1 MDKEKLY
8 KLLKAEYKTDNWKE
22 IVTALFP
29 KRDFFAFE
37 VPVDLTNQYQKDGAK
52 KIIQFGNITLDDGCT
67 LALYEVELK
76 PQKKIAKNRVELR
89 NLLSAQIMPGV
100 VDGAL
105 ISYYEKGQTDWRF
118 TFISKSYYWDDLGN
132 AVKKETHPKRY
143 TYVLGK
149 DETIVTPRERFWYL
163 IEKRTKTI
171 KDVLEAFSVE
181 KISKEFFAK
190 YKKHYL
196 GFVDELVKS
205 PFKKTLFE
213 SNDKLIRDFVK
224 KMLGRITFLLFLQ
237 KKGWL
242 DVPVNE
248 DYGSGNKR
256 FLQDLFAANNND
268 AFYATCLAPLFF
280 ETLNNPND
288 EVYKVTGTKI
298 PFLNGGLFERDE
310 IEKKNGADFIVFS
323 AKAFEELFTFFD
335 EYNFTIDESSPDD
348 QDVGIDPEMLGHI
361 FESLLED
368 NWEKGAFYTPKIIVQ
383 YMCQET
389 LIQYLKTHLGDR
401 KEIEDF
407 IRLKKRGDE
416 NAKENFIRDNAAEIN
431 RLLDEVK
438 ICDPAIGSGAFP
450 MGLLQEIFQAKLVLN
465 WTLQKDKAKIK
476 REIIQNS
483 IYGVDKDKGAVDI
496 ARLRFWLALILDE
509 EVQKGEKPKALPN
522 FDYKIMQGDSL
533 FESFK
538 GYSLKY
544 HEEQEVQV
552 QKNLFEI
559 DNQIN
564 FFKKSHSD
572 LVKLE
577 KEYYDPNN
585 YLRKEA
591 IRSEMDTLVAE
602 SIETSFKEKIKE
614 HKSTIKTLKAKT
626 LGSAALHKKN
636 EQNIKQLEQQIE
648 EMQQALIDIKPLIKK
663 EEKPWFLWHLFFKDV
678 FDKGGFDIVI
688 GNPPYIRQESITDI
702 KPYLEKQDGVIN
714 YKVYNS
720 RGDIYTYFFELG
732 HKILKPNNGVFS
744 FICSKKYTR
753 ANYGFALRKFLLENT
768 KLTGYI
774 DFNDV
779 QVFGATVDT
788 SIIFFHKLLIVPNN
802 YSFTYCNV
810 GNDVTINTPLIEYI
824 EQKGE
829 SYQRNFLKDESWSF
843 ASVKEESIKM
853 FMEVVGKKIGE
864 WNQKINYG
872 IKSGCNE
879 AFYLSLEEKSF
890 FTTNY
895 PETSEVIKPILRGR
909 NIDKYKINFNDTYII
924 ISKYKN
930 AELFINKYPVL
941 FKHIEAHSV
950 KLKSRGQVT
959 NGQHHWIELDNN
971 PTDDYLSLFNQ
982 EKIVWIAL
990 TDKPKFAYDTKGYY
1004 SNDSTFF
1011 MTGINLKFICSVLNS
1026 KVCEWYFDKI
1036 ATSSGVGTNMWKKT
1050 YVEQI
1055 PIPEIPK
1062 TEMRPFE
1069 ILVDYIT
1076 YIKKTTQRISTY
1088 TTNEHMATNFEE
1100 LVDACV
1106 YELYF
1111 KDHMQEKGITV
1122 IQETTALLKPI
1133 DHLEEQKDQQ
1143 KIINIINAVYDEYK
1157 STNSIIR
1164 KRIESFPA
1172 KSADTINVI
1181 QNG

>member
-1 MDKEKLY
+1 MEKDKLY
-8 KLLKAEYKTDNWKE
+8 ELLKSEYKPENWKE
-22 IVTALFP
+22 ILTTIFP
-29 KRDFFAFE
+29 KRDFFSFE
-37 VPVDLTNQYQKDGAK
+37 VPLDLSSQYQKDGAK

-76 PQKKIAKNRVELR
+76 PQKRIAKNRVELR
-89 NLLSAQIMPGV
+89 NLLSAQIIPGV

-105 ISYYEKGQTDWRF
+105 ISYYEKGQSDWRF

-149 DETIVTPRERFWYL
+149 DETIITPRERFWYL

-196 GFVDELVKS
+196 GFVDALVKS
-205 PFKKTLFE
+205 SAKNTLFQ

-248 DYGSGNKR
+248 DYGNGNKR
-256 FLQDLFAANNND
+256 FLQDLFAKNNND
-268 AFYATCLAPLFF
+268 AFYTTCLAPLFF

-288 EVYKVTGTKI
+288 EIYKVTGTKI

-310 IEKKNGADFIVFS
+310 IEKKKGADFIVFT
-323 AKAFEELFTFFD
+323 ATLFQELFAFFD

-389 LIQYLKTHLGDR
+389 LIQYLKAHLGDR
-401 KEIEDF
+401 NEIEDF
-407 IRLKKRGDE
+407 IRLKKRGEED
-416 NAKENFIRDNAAEIN
+416 AKENFIRDNAAEIN

-465 WTLQKDKAKIK
+465 WTLQKDKSKIK

-509 EVQKGEKPKALPN
+509 EVKKGEKPKALPN

-533 FESFK
+533 FESYK

-559 DNQIN
+559 DNQMN
-564 FFKKSHSD
+564 FFKKSHGD

-591 IRSEMDTLVAE
+591 IRSEMDVLVAE
-602 SIETSFKEKIKE
+602 SIETSFKEKVKE
-614 HKSTIKTLKAKT
+614 HKNTIKALKAKAS
-626 LGSAALHKKN
+626 SASAIQKKN
-636 EQNIKQLEQQIE
+636 EQLIKQLEQQIE

-702 KPYLEKQDGVIN
+702 KPYLEKLDGKPN
-714 YKVYNS
+714 YEVYNS
-720 RGDIYTYFFELG
+720 TSDIYTYFFELG
-732 HKILKPNNGVFS
+732 HKILKSNNGVLS
-744 FICSKKYTR
+744 FICSKKYAR
-753 ANYGFALRKFLLENT
+753 AKFGENLREYLLT
-768 KLTGYI
+768 KVNIIGYV

-779 QVFGATVDT
+779 QIFGATVDT
-788 SIIFFHKLLIVPNN
+788 SIIFFTSRKTETNN
-802 YSFTYCNV
+802 PFIYCSV
-810 GNDVTINTPLIEYI
+810 GNDIIKNQALIEYI
-824 EQKGE
+824 NLNGIIYDSSLLTKQ
-829 SYQRNFLKDESWSF
+829 SWSF
-843 ASVKEESIKM
+843 VSKSFHSIKDIID
-853 FMEVVGKKIGE
+853 KKGVPIKE
-864 WNQKINYG
+864 WDLKINWG
-872 IKSGCNE
+872 IKTGLDEVFIIGS
-879 AFYLSLEEKSF
+879 EKKDLLIKADKA
-890 FTTNY
+890 NL
-895 PETSEVIKPILRGR
+895 EVIKPILRGR
-909 NIDKYKINFNDTYII
+909 NIKRYKIDFDNQYVIFLRRGVDI
-924 ISKYKN
+924 
-930 AELFINKYPVL
+930 EKYPTIKEYL
-941 FKHIEAHSV
+941 LPHFE
-950 KLKSRGQVT
+950 KLNPKKPGDK
-959 NGQHHWIELDNN
+959 NGRKPGPYKWFEIQDNVSFF
-971 PTDDYLSLFNQ
+971 DDFEK
-982 EKIVWIAL
+982 EKIVWLVLA
-990 TDKPKFAYDTKGYY
+990 DKPNFAIDKNKYY
-1004 SNDSTFF
+1004 AKNSAFIA
-1011 MTGINLKFICSVLNS
+1011 TGENLKYLVALFNS
-1026 KVCEWYFDKI
+1026 KVIEWYFNII
-1036 ATSSGVGTNMWKKT
+1036 ATSSGVGTNRWEKV
-1050 YVEQI
+1050 YVETI
-1055 PIPEIPK
+1055 PFPSISKPE
-1062 TEMRPFE
+1062 MLPFE

-1076 YIKKTTQRISTY
+1076 FIKKTTQRISTY

-1111 KDHMQEKGITV
+1111 KEHMQQQGITV
-1122 IQETTALLKPI
+1122 IKEVTELLQPI
-1133 DHLEEQKDQQ
+1133 DHLDEETDQQ
-1143 KIINIINAVYDEYK
+1143 KIIKIINAVYDEYK
-1157 STNSIIR
+1157 SSDSIIR
-1164 KRIESFPA
+1164 KRIESFPS
-1172 KSADTINVI
+1172 KSADIINVI